1 MGKITGFLDYPRE
14 VKTKQEIKSR
24 IKHFSEF
31 TVPLSD
37 RRLKTQTGRCM
48 DCGVPFC
55 NGSCPVSNLIP
66 EFNDLVYNNQ
76 WKAAYQV
83 LQSTNNLPEI
93 TGRICPAPC
102 EPACCAGVVTD
113 PVSICTI
120 EHAIIEKA
128 FEEGWVKPNTN
139 IVRND
144 IKIAIIG
151 SGPAGLAAAHQLNL
165 AGYNVTVFE
174 KNEAVGGITRFGIP
188 DFKLA
193 KWVIQRRVEIMKE
206 EGIAFTLNC
215 NVGVDYTA
223 KNLLKEFDYICLTGG
238 AEAARELVCD
248 NRNIEGVHF
257 AMDFLTQQNRINSDV
272 PLKTDLISVKNKHVV
287 VIGGGDTGSDCVG
300 TSIRQRATSVTQLE
314 ILPKPP
320 RNRAEDNQWPEWPRI
335 FTTSSSQEEGCER
348 VFSVIT
354 KALIGEKKLEKIRCA
369 NAIWYKDQNEQ
380 YQFREKG
387 NSEFEI
393 DADII
398 LLAMGF
404 TGVSHNNLFD
414 DLGVEITKRGNV
426 MANNFQTTN
435 KKVFTAGDM
444 MSGQSLVVRAINSG
458 RKMAKALDTEIK
470 GYSYLS

>member
-14 VKTKQEIKSR
+14 VKAKQEIKSR
-24 IKHFSEF
+24 IKHYSEF
-31 TVPLSD
+31 TFPLSD

-55 NGSCPVSNLIP
+55 NGACPIYNLIP
-66 EFNDLVYNNQ
+66 EFNDLVYNDQ
-76 WKAAYQV
+76 WKAAYEV
-83 LQSTNNLPEI
+83 LQSTNNFPEF

-128 FEEGWVKPNTN
+128 FEEGWVKVNTN
-139 IVRND
+139 IIRND

-151 SGPAGLAAAHQLNL
+151 SGSAGLAAAQQLNS
-165 AGYNVTVFE
+165 AGYHVTVFE

-188 DFKLA
+188 DFKLE
-193 KWVIQRRVEIMKE
+193 KWVIQRRVKIMEE
-206 EGIAFTLNC
+206 EGIDFTLNC

-223 KNLLKEFDYICLTGG
+223 KKLLKNFDFICLTGG
-238 AEAARELVCD
+238 AEAARDLVCE
-248 NRNIEGVHF
+248 NRNIKGIHL
-257 AMDFLTQQNRINSDV
+257 AMDFLTQQNRINSGTQ
-272 PLKTDLISVKNKHVV
+272 LTKDLISVKNKNVV

-300 TSIRQRATSVTQLE
+300 TSIRQRAASVTQLE

-320 RNRAEDNQWPEWPRI
+320 RNRSEDNQWPEWPRI

-348 VFSVIT
+348 MFSVIT
-354 KALIGEKKLEKIRCA
+354 KALIGEKKLEKIRCSK
-369 NAIWYKDQNEQ
+369 AIWFKDHNEQ
-380 YQFREKG
+380 FQFREKA
-387 NSEFEI
+387 NSEFELE
-393 DADII
+393 ADLI

-404 TGVSHNNLFD
+404 TGVSKNNLFS

-426 MANNFQTTN
+426 KAHNFKTTN

-444 MSGQSLVVRAINSG
+444 MTGQSLVVRAINSG
-458 RKMAKALDTEIK
+458 REMAKALDTEIK
-470 GYSYLS
+470 GYSNLL